1 MAQSKKKLM
10 AGSFLVFLITAIN
23 LLWVRLDS
31 DSVSWDFARHLGDSL
46 YYKDTFSLLHPI
58 RYLEGYTYYP
68 PFMYWVTDLFYAV
81 FGTAEWVAILSN
93 TFFISILVFATYG
106 IGKTLWTPRVG
117 LLAAFFTVT
126 TPLFVVQMRQYMLD
140 VPLAAVV
147 ALGL

>member
-1 MAQSKKKLM
+1 RQMSTLEETPSRAASPIAAPWRTGGLRLSELSSWRYRDTFLL
-10 AGSFLVFLITAIN
+10 GSLVFLITAIN

-81 FGTAEWVAILSN
+81 
-93 TFFISILVFATYG
+93 
-106 IGKTLWTPRVG
+106 
-117 LLAAFFTVT
+117 
-126 TPLFVVQMRQYMLD
+126 
-140 VPLAAVV
+140 
-147 ALGL
+147 